1 MRIQS
6 VAESVFCEGEGMLN
20 TESKGGQSVVRDSV
34 STSVLERA
42 RQGDQ
47 DAAVQIDR
55 LYSRLVC
62 YWCWK
67 KGVCPEDTLDISQ
80 ETFVAVHQ
88 YLGSF
93 QRDSQSGGFRAW
105 VKRITHNKINDHFRK
120 QPKDVVVDPSKLE
133 QIESPEDEQEIS
145 WERQEL
151 FQKAVELIRQEF
163 SQRDFEAFLRNSVD
177 GTTATEIAR
186 EIGTTS
192 NALHI
197 AFSRIRYR
205 VREVFG
211 DMIE

>member
-1 MRIQS
+1 
-6 VAESVFCEGEGMLN
+6 MLN

-34 STSVLERA
+34 STSVLDRA

-47 DAAVQIDR
+47 DAAVQINR

-62 YWCWK
+62 NWCYK

-80 ETFVAVHQ
+80 EVFAAVHQ
-88 YLGSF
+88 SLGTF
-93 QRDSQSGGFRAW
+93 RRDSQSGGFRAW
-105 VKRITHNKINDHFRK
+105 VKKITRNKIIDHFRK
-120 QPKDVVVDPSKLE
+120 LRKVIFVDPSDLDH
-133 QIESPEDEQEIS
+133 IELPDDADEVR

-151 FQKAVELIRQEF
+151 FKKAVELMRHEF
-163 SQRDFEAFLRNSVD
+163 SQRDFQAFWRNSVD
-177 GTTATEIAR
+177 GTTAAEIAR

>member
-1 MRIQS
+1 
-6 VAESVFCEGEGMLN
+6 MLN
-20 TESKGGQSVVRDSV
+20 TESKGGQSGVRDSV

-47 DAAVQIDR
+47 DAAVQINR

-93 QRDSQSGGFRAW
+93 QRNSQSGGFRAW
-105 VKRITHNKINDHFRK
+105 IKRITHNKINDHFRK
-120 QPKDVVVDPSKLE
+120 QHKDNVVDPSILDKIVFL
-133 QIESPEDEQEIS
+133 DDKQEVS
-145 WERQEL
+145 WECQEL
-151 FQKAVELIRQEF
+151 FKKAVELMRQEF
-163 SQRDFEAFLRNSVD
+163 SQRDFEAFWRNSVD
-177 GTTATEIAR
+177 GITATEIAR
-186 EIGTTS
+186 ELGTTS

>member
-1 MRIQS
+1 
-6 VAESVFCEGEGMLN
+6 MLN
-20 TESKGGQSVVRDSV
+20 SESKGVQSVVRDSV
-34 STSVLERA
+34 STSVLDRA
-42 RQGDQ
+42 RQVDQ
-47 DAAVQIDR
+47 DAAVQINR
-55 LYSRLVC
+55 LYRRLVC

-80 ETFVAVHQ
+80 EAFAAVHQ
-88 YLGSF
+88 HLGSF

-105 VKRITHNKINDHFRK
+105 VKQITQNKIIDHFRK
-120 QPKDVVVDPSKLE
+120 QPKVSVVDPADLE
-133 QIESPEDEQEIS
+133 QIESLEDEHEIS
-145 WERQEL
+145 WERHEL

-163 SQRDFEAFLRNSVD
+163 SPRDFQAFWRNSVD
-177 GTTATEIAR
+177 GITATEIAR

-211 DMIE
+211 DIIE